1 MNKNKSKNPKII
13 VILGPTAAG
22 KSSLG
27 IELAKDYNGEIVSAD
42 SRQVYKKMDL
52 GTGKVTPAEQETIP
66 HFLLDVA
73 SPKDRFDVVE
83 FQKLATKRLHEI
95 HDRDHLPFLVGGSPF
110 YIYSIVEGWQFPPV
124 KPKPKLRQK
133 LRKKTAA
140 ELFEMLEKLDPDQA
154 AEEDP
159 HNKRRLIRKIE
170 IAKELGSVPDLKNDP
185 QFESL
190 LIGLKFSREK
200 LSERIAER
208 LEKRFTEGMIDEV
221 KNLHDQEG
229 VSWEKLEKFGLEYR
243 WIARYLQDKID
254 KEKMKERL
262 QKDIEHF
269 SKRQMTWFKKDD
281 RIHWINSK
289 EEAAKLLE
297 KFVNKNSL

>member
-1 MNKNKSKNPKII
+1 MNKNKSKKPKII

-52 GTGKVTPAEQETIP
+52 GTGKVTIEEQKIVP

-95 HDRDHLPFLVGGSPF
+95 DDRAHLPFLVGGSPF

-124 KPKPKLRQK
+124 KPKPKLRKK

-140 ELFEMLEKLDPDQA
+140 ELFEMLEKLDPEQA

-185 QFESL
+185 QFDSL
-190 LIGLKFSREK
+190 LIGLKFSRED

-208 LEKRFTEGMIDEV
+208 LEKRFKEGMIEEV
-221 KNLHDQEG
+221 KNLHDQDG

-243 WIARYLQDKID
+243 WIARYLQEKIS
-254 KEKMKERL
+254 KEEMKERL

-281 RIHWINSK
+281 RIHWVNSK
-289 EEAAKLLE
+289 NEASKLLE
-297 KFVNKNSL
+297 KFINKNSL